1 MVGLGLQNDRQV
13 LTVLTSIGERLY
25 REEGREGR
33 RGEKGGREGRVL
45 VQCKNIHKDAELPMR
60 SPSLIAFIHTKSS

>member
-33 RGEKGGREGRVL
+33 EGGKGISA
-45 VQCKNIHKDAELPMR
+45 VQEHSQR
-60 SPSLIAFIHTKSS
+60 R

>member
-25 REEGREGR
+25 GEGGEGRE
-33 RGEKGGREGRVL
+33 GGREGRGGKEGGREGRGISA
-45 VQCKNIHKDAELPMR
+45 VQEHSQR
-60 SPSLIAFIHTKSS
+60 S